1 MADAVRTRD
10 AGAVA
15 RRLLRRTALLSGA
28 GAVLAWLVA
37 PGHPRVAL
45 GVLGGGVLGA
55 LAVWALAG
63 AVRGLGSR
71 RLEDEGGAGGE
82 GARAADA
89 PGRGPVHTGPEW
101 GEGPGIEGAR
111 LATRGAPDGS
121 RGRAGRVGGGRWAAR
136 AALVKFFTRHAI
148 LALVAYGMMTRLH
161 LDPVGMIVGVTSVVV
176 AAAMEAARPR

>member
-1 MADAVRTRD
+1 MGDAGPTRD
-10 AGAVA
+10 AGLVA
-15 RRLLRRTALLSGA
+15 RRLLRRTALVSGA
-28 GAVLAWLVA
+28 GAVVAWLVA

-55 LAVWALAG
+55 LAIWALAG

-71 RLEDEGGAGGE
+71 GVEDEGGAGGE
-82 GARAADA
+82 GAGAAAVPDRLVHAAHERGDEPGVDGARHAMGGA
-89 PGRGPVHTGPEW
+89 PAGGRGQ
-101 GEGPGIEGAR
+101 AR
-111 LATRGAPDGS
+111 SA
-121 RGRAGRVGGGRWAAR
+121 GGGRS
-136 AALVKFFTRHAI
+136 ALVKFFTRHAI